1 MYFQAKH
8 NIKNSTSSERGNV
21 QNTSQW
27 KNKVIAYNVV
37 LLSVNACYAST
48 VYIYEVYTE
57 CVYNVYIYYILLSS
71 CLLCTEVYNATKLSR
86 SAIPGAY
93 EPPEGQKELPTTPWN
108 GI

>member
-1 MYFQAKH
+1 MHLQAKH

-37 LLSVNACYAST
+37 LLSVNVCYAST

-57 CVYNVYIYYILLSS
+57 CVHNVCIYY
-71 CLLCTEVYNATKLSR
+71 CFPRACY
-86 SAIPGAY
+86 
-93 EPPEGQKELPTTPWN
+93 GQKCIMPPDYLDLLY
-108 GI
+108 